1 MGLFLHL
8 RDHFFLFLF
17 ALSLSPFSLLLL
29 RAFVVK
35 LNPLFTFYFCLG
47 SFSVPSAPPP
57 YLRGKTKPTFY
68 FLLLPWLFSPRN
80 PFVFLLITFVVKKS
94 MQPGNQNVTPSGF
107 LIIVLSLIYKNNT
120 PSGLYNHGAH
130 SGFTKHTAL
139 IQIYNLKS
147 CFLVLGSKIV

>member
-57 YLRGKTKPTFY
+57 CLRGKIKPTFY
-68 FLLLPWLFSPRN
+68 FFLLPWISSTVILKGSLPSSADFLPQILKHSSTSHPLARVLLHLSRVVEVQCDELCTFSLFPD
-80 PFVFLLITFVVKKS
+80 
-94 MQPGNQNVTPSGF
+94 TP
-107 LIIVLSLIYKNNT
+107 
-120 PSGLYNHGAH
+120 
-130 SGFTKHTAL
+130 
-139 IQIYNLKS
+139 
-147 CFLVLGSKIV
+147 

>member
-35 LNPLFTFYFCLG
+35 LNPLFTFPFCRG

-57 YLRGKTKPTFY
+57 CLRGKIKPTFY
-68 FLLLPWLFSPRN
+68 FLLLPWLFLRSLCASSVSPWLN
-80 PFVFLLITFVVKKS
+80 ITHFLLFTFALALL
-94 MQPGNQNVTPSGF
+94 PSKP
-107 LIIVLSLIYKNNT
+107 LCAPCTNLCVLRSEE
-120 PSGLYNHGAH
+120 
-130 SGFTKHTAL
+130 HTSEL
-139 IQIYNLKS
+139 QS
-147 CFLVLGSKIV
+147 